1 MSHASYLFL
10 LKLHLSEPEDEIVLG
25 AEGEF
30 DEWAEHATD
39 ENNWS
44 QHEALVLRDGR
55 VLPMCPADD
64 WRGREELHDE
74 LLAKMDPAKRW
85 DWAMRCALDCVVTD
99 LGVFDLQKIALFEPT
114 PDEKKESERLD
125 AMTFGDLL
133 AHTHD
138 SACKRLAADYEWA
151 RSHPRRP
158 ELRDAKDDWMRDY
171 RRRKLSRGYEILRG
185 CHTQPFTDDGVVTP
199 YEYRAFDLTGSKDEY
214 NAILITDIH
223 T

>member
-10 LKLHLSEPEDEIVLG
+10 CKLHLSEPEDEIVLG

-55 VLPMCPADD
+55 VLAMCPEGD
-64 WRGREELHDE
+64 WRGREELQQG
-74 LLAKMDPAKRW
+74 LLTEMAQDKRW
-85 DWAMRCALDCVVTD
+85 DWAMRHALDCVVTD
-99 LGVFDLQKIALFEPT
+99 LGVFELQKIALFEPT
-114 PDEKKESERLD
+114 PDEKKEEARLD
-125 AMTFGDLL
+125 AMTFADLL
-133 AHTHD
+133 AHTHET
-138 SACKRLAADYEWA
+138 ACKRLSAEYEWA
-151 RSHPRRP
+151 RGQPRRP
-158 ELRDAKDDWMRDY
+158 ELRDKDWIRDY